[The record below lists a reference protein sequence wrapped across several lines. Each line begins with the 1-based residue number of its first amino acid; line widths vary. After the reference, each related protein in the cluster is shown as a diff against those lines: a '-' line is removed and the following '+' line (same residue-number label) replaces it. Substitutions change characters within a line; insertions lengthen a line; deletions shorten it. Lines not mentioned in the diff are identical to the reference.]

1 MKYEVQCTHC
11 ENKQIYQPKK
21 KLTKDSHTKCSHC
34 HKDFYVKVDMS
45 EEIINAKV
53 TTVPKGKGKQ
63 PLKLSSKITEITP
76 EVIEGLLVDALNKY
90 PDVTTLKLVVEFYT
104 KIKIN
109 QGEKLDILDMDKFLE
124 VSNTLAYDPSSS

>member
-11 ENKQIYQPKK
+11 ENKQIYKPKK

-63 PLKLSSKITEITP
+63 PLKLIGKISEITP
-76 EVIEGLLVDALNKY
+76 EVIEGLLVDALNRY
-90 PDVTTLKLVVEFYT
+90 PDVATLKLAVEFYT

-109 QGEKLDILDMDKFLE
+109 QGEKLDILDMDKFLKE
-124 VSNTLAYDPSSS
+124 SETIAYDPSSS